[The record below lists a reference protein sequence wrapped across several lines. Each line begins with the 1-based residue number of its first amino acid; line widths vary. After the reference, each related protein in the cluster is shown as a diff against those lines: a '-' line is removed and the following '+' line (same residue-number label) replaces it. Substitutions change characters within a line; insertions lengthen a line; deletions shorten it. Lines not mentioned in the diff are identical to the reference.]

1 MIALATQHTQ
11 TSAARAKRHGEHRAA
26 GLTPWRIVFNPYHY
40 ADGRPTCPSADF
52 YPNERATHKLMA
64 ASEFDAA
71 AKFILDVNRQI
82 MATQKVTV

>member
-1 MIALATQHTQ
+1 MTAFAKHHTQ
-11 TSAARAKRHGEHRAA
+11 TSAARAKRHGEHHAA
-26 GLTPWRIVFNPYHY
+26 GLTPWRIVFNPYHF
-40 ADGRPTCPSADF
+40 ADGKPTCASADF
-52 YPNERATHKLMA
+52 EPNARQTHRLMA